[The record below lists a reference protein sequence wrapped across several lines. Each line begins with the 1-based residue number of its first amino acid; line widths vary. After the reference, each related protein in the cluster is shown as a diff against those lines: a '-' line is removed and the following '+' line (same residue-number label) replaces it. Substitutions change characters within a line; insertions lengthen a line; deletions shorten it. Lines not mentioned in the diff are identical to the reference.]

1 MYVVTVESKRAEAL
15 NSYAVVAYLGDPVAE
30 FVDQVR
36 RVFTPDCPHRAHLTI
51 LPPRPLAESLEE
63 ALAHCRHAL
72 ARLEPFEVHLGEV
85 ELFAGSQVIKLSV
98 ISGEV
103 SLRTLHDALN
113 TGPFDHAEEYA
124 YIPHITLGQDLPPER
139 VAEYLETARER
150 WRQFGAPPVIV
161 VDSLTL
167 VQQAEEGCW
176 RDLVEMNLSES
187 IESEETAAAPVTLS
201 RK

>member
-1 MYVVTVESKRAEAL
+1 MTVESKRTETL
-15 NSYAVVAYLGDPVAE
+15 NSYALVAYLGDPVAQ

-36 RVFTPDCPHRAHLTI
+36 RVFTPDCPHRAHITI
-51 LPPRPLAESLEE
+51 LPPRPLAVNLEE
-63 ALAHCRHAL
+63 ALAHCRHVL
-72 ARLEPFEVHLGEV
+72 ARLEPFEVQLGEV

-113 TGPFDHAEEYA
+113 TGPLDHVEEYA
-124 YIPHITLGQDLPPER
+124 YVPHITLGQDLPPER

-150 WRQFGAPPVIV
+150 WRQFGVPPVIV

-187 IESEETAAAPVTLS
+187 IESEETVAAPVTVS